1 MQFRRVL
8 CLAAMGAMLPAQQSI
23 PANELRLSSRP
34 YWLPSMPAVKV
45 EARLVEVGVV
55 VRDTHG
61 HAVGGLT
68 KDDFEIED
76 LGKKHVITA
85 FSAEGRSVPGPAPAV
100 AGREPLATA
109 RPGPQVPLPAGPA
122 RFLGLVF
129 DDLTLTADDLV
140 PVRTAAKRFLTHG
153 LQSTDLVGIFFTSKG
168 LVQSFTADSAKLSEA
183 VDHLN
188 LARTH
193 IDLPSCPNLTA
204 WEVMEIAGM
213 LDSSLLTLK
222 TNEARSCG
230 FCADLGRGR
239 GGGGGSAAG
248 GSGRAGIVN
257 GCALRVEM
265 LARSLWEQIRESS
278 ARTLYALQAIVDY
291 MAEMPG
297 RRAIVLASSGFLSR
311 TLEEEREIIIDRA
324 LRAAVV
330 INSLDAKGLYTQ
342 DLSLE
347 GPVPAMA
354 TLQYRQNLGTRTQW
368 ESDDAMAILASSTG
382 GLFFHNNNDI
392 DLGFRELG
400 LVPEVSYI
408 LGFSPISAPDG
419 KYHKLKIRLKTPG
432 QHEVQARPGY
442 YATIPPSVP
451 PAAERRIDK
460 EVLSLS
466 TVDDV
471 ASRVAA
477 VSFET
482 PGGETA
488 LRVTLHLDVQRL
500 RFTTVAG
507 VRMLKLT
514 FIAVLFDEHSAFVA
528 GKEGQAEFMLKEE
541 TFNRL
546 TSGLDTKLTLVA
558 PPGKYRLRSVVS
570 EGTEGKLTAASQEV
584 EIR

>member
-1 MQFRRVL
+1 M
-8 CLAAMGAMLPAQQSI
+8 
-23 PANELRLSSRP
+23 EL
-34 YWLPSMPAVKV
+34 
-45 EARLVEVGVV
+45 
-55 VRDTHG
+55 
-61 HAVGGLT
+61 
-68 KDDFEIED
+68 
-76 LGKKHVITA
+76 
-85 FSAEGRSVPGPAPAV
+85 
-100 AGREPLATA
+100 
-109 RPGPQVPLPAGPA
+109 
-122 RFLGLVF
+122 
-129 DDLTLTADDLV
+129 
-140 PVRTAAKRFLTHG
+140 
-153 LQSTDLVGIFFTSKG
+153 
-168 LVQSFTADSAKLSEA
+168 
-183 VDHLN
+183 
-188 LARTH
+188 
-193 IDLPSCPNLTA
+193 
-204 WEVMEIAGM
+204 AGM
-213 LDSSLLTLK
+213 PDPSLLTLK
-222 TNEARSCG
+222 TNEAASCG
-230 FCADLGRGR
+230 FCPSLGRGR
-239 GGGGGSAAG
+239 GAGNATG
-248 GSGRAGIVN
+248 GSGRAGTVN

-265 LARSLWEQIRESS
+265 LARSLWEQIRNSS

-311 TLEEEREIIIDRA
+311 TLEEERESIIDRA
-324 LRAAVV
+324 LHAGVV

-347 GPVPAMA
+347 GPVPTMA

-368 ESDDAMAILASSTG
+368 ESNDAMAILASSTG

-400 LVPEVSYI
+400 LVPGVSYI

-442 YATIPPSVP
+442 YATISPSVP

-477 VSFET
+477 VSAKT

-584 EIR
+584 EIRSERPR

>member
-1 MQFRRVL
+1 
-8 CLAAMGAMLPAQQSI
+8 
-23 PANELRLSSRP
+23 
-34 YWLPSMPAVKV
+34 
-45 EARLVEVGVV
+45 
-55 VRDTHG
+55 
-61 HAVGGLT
+61 
-68 KDDFEIED
+68 
-76 LGKKHVITA
+76 
-85 FSAEGRSVPGPAPAV
+85 
-100 AGREPLATA
+100 
-109 RPGPQVPLPAGPA
+109 
-122 RFLGLVF
+122 
-129 DDLTLTADDLV
+129 
-140 PVRTAAKRFLTHG
+140 
-153 LQSTDLVGIFFTSKG
+153 
-168 LVQSFTADSAKLSEA
+168 
-183 VDHLN
+183 
-188 LARTH
+188 
-193 IDLPSCPNLTA
+193 
-204 WEVMEIAGM
+204 
-213 LDSSLLTLK
+213 
-222 TNEARSCG
+222 
-230 FCADLGRGR
+230 
-239 GGGGGSAAG
+239 
-248 GSGRAGIVN
+248 
-257 GCALRVEM
+257 
-265 LARSLWEQIRESS
+265 
-278 ARTLYALQAIVDY
+278 
-291 MAEMPG
+291 
-297 RRAIVLASSGFLSR
+297 
-311 TLEEEREIIIDRA
+311 
-324 LRAAVV
+324 
-330 INSLDAKGLYTQ
+330 
-342 DLSLE
+342 
-347 GPVPAMA
+347 
-354 TLQYRQNLGTRTQW
+354 
-368 ESDDAMAILASSTG
+368 MAILASSTG

-400 LVPEVSYI
+400 LVPGVSYI

-442 YATIPPSVP
+442 YATISPSVP

-477 VSFET
+477 VSAKT

-584 EIR
+584 EIRSERPR

>member
-8 CLAAMGAMLPAQQSI
+8 CLAVLGAMLPAQQSI
-23 PANELRLSSRP
+23 PADELRLSSAQ
-34 YWLPSMPAVKV
+34 YLPPSLPVLKA

-61 HAVGGLT
+61 HTVGGFT
-68 KDDFEIED
+68 KDDFAIED
-76 LGKKHVITA
+76 SGKKQAITA
-85 FSAEGRSVPGPAPAV
+85 FSVEGRPVRGQAPAV
-100 AGREPLATA
+100 AGREPPATA
-109 RPGPQVPLPAGPA
+109 KSGSQVPPPVRAP

-129 DDLTLTADDLV
+129 DDLTLTADDLA

-153 LQSTDLVGIFFTSKG
+153 LQSNDMVGIFFTSKG
-168 LVQSFTADSAKLSEA
+168 LVQAFTADPAKLSEA

-188 LARTH
+188 FARTH

-204 WEVMEIAGM
+204 WEVMELAGM
-213 LDSSLLTLK
+213 PDPSLLTLK
-222 TNEARSCG
+222 TNEAASCG
-230 FCADLGRGR
+230 FCPSLGRGR
-239 GGGGGSAAG
+239 GGSGGGGNAAG
-248 GSGRAGIVN
+248 RNRAGTVN
-257 GCALRVEM
+257 ACAFQVEM
-265 LARSLWEQIRESS
+265 LARSLWEQIRNSS
-278 ARTLYALQAIVDY
+278 ARTLYGLQAIVDY

-297 RRAIVLASSGFLSR
+297 RRAIVLASSGLFSR
-311 TLEEEREIIIDRA
+311 TLEVEQEEIIDRA
-324 LRAAVV
+324 LRASVV

-342 DLSLE
+342 DLSLA
-347 GPVPAMA
+347 GGVPSIE
-354 TLQYRQNLGTRTQW
+354 TLEYRQNLGTRTQW
-368 ESDDAMAILASSTG
+368 ESNDAMAILASSTG

-400 LVPEVSYI
+400 LAPEISYV
-408 LGFSPISAPDG
+408 LGFSPGSAPDG
-419 KYHKLKIRLKTPG
+419 KYHKLKVRLKTPG

-442 YATIPPSVP
+442 YATIPPSL

-466 TVDDV
+466 AVDEV

-477 VSFET
+477 ESVET
-482 PGGETA
+482 PGGDTA

-500 RFTTVAG
+500 RFATVAG

-514 FIAVLFDEHSAFVA
+514 FIAVLFNEHSAYVA
-528 GKEGQAEFMLKEE
+528 GKEGQAEFALKEE

-558 PPGKYRLRSVVS
+558 PPGKYRLRSVVQ
-570 EGTEGKLTAASQEV
+570 EGTEGRLSAASQEV

>member
-1 MQFRRVL
+1 
-8 CLAAMGAMLPAQQSI
+8 
-23 PANELRLSSRP
+23 
-34 YWLPSMPAVKV
+34 
-45 EARLVEVGVV
+45 
-55 VRDTHG
+55 VR
-61 HAVGGLT
+61 
-68 KDDFEIED
+68 
-76 LGKKHVITA
+76 
-85 FSAEGRSVPGPAPAV
+85 AP
-100 AGREPLATA
+100 
-109 RPGPQVPLPAGPA
+109 

>member
-68 KDDFEIED
+68 MDDFEIED
-76 LGKKHVITA
+76 SGKKQAITT
-85 FSAEGRSVPGPAPAV
+85 FSVEGRPVRSQAPAV
-100 AGREPLATA
+100 AGREPPATA
-109 RPGPQVPLPAGPA
+109 RSGSQVPPPVRAP

-129 DDLTLTADDLV
+129 DDLTLTADDLA

-153 LQSTDLVGIFFTSKG
+153 LQSNDMVGIFFTSKG
-168 LVQSFTADSAKLSEA
+168 LVQAFTADPAKLSEA

-188 LARTH
+188 FARTH

-204 WEVMEIAGM
+204 WEVMELAGM
-213 LDSSLLTLK
+213 SDPSLLTLK

-230 FCADLGRGR
+230 FCADPGRGR

-248 GSGRAGIVN
+248 GSVRAGTVN

-265 LARSLWEQIRESS
+265 LARSLWEQIRNSS

-297 RRAIVLASSGFLSR
+297 GRAIVLASSGFLSR
-311 TLEEEREIIIDRA
+311 TLEEERESIIDRA
-324 LRAAVV
+324 LHAGVV

-347 GPVPAMA
+347 GPVPTMA

-368 ESDDAMAILASSTG
+368 ESNDAMAILASSTG

-442 YATIPPSVP
+442 YATISPSVP
-451 PAAERRIDK
+451 PAAEHRIDK